1 MNPLGVVVKYVPMFL
16 FTLFISGQGHRI
28 FLHHVNSYHTAWNKQ
43 TQAPTS
49 FILFSSS
56 LLDLN
61 PNITWNTIGGHEEW
75 DDDDENTGDEE
86 DDTEADDDTATSLL
100 LDLGSR

>member
-1 MNPLGVVVKYVPMFL
+1 MSQCFCSPFLLADKVTGYFCTMKTVTTQLGTNKLRPLHP
-16 FTLFISGQGHRI
+16 
-28 FLHHVNSYHTAWNKQ
+28 
-43 TQAPTS
+43 
-49 FILFSSS
+49 SSHFPS

-61 PNITWNTIGGHEEW
+61 PNITWNTVGGHEEW

-86 DDTEADDDTATSLL
+86 DDTQADDDTSTSLL